1 MKKCA
6 IFLLLALLMITM
18 MGCSREET
26 TYERT
31 VNGETYVI
39 DSKNQTLTHEGA
51 VYTYTITE
59 KSSKEYIRFGLLRVQ
74 YPDGTWY
81 EREIDSDGNLGL
93 SYEKTSSNYD
103 EKTYPRGED
112 LCYALEKEA
121 LRAAGAEDDKDS
133 GENTAM
139 IVVAIFLAGVGAF
152 LLLFPEAA
160 HHLNYG
166 LWVKD
171 AEPTE
176 FALGYTRFAGVVLI
190 AICIG
195 VLLFLR

>member
-1 MKKCA
+1 MKKLSV
-6 IFLLLALLMITM
+6 FLLLALLILSMVA
-18 MGCSREET
+18 CSERVT

-31 VNGETYVI
+31 VNGETYLI
-39 DSKNQTLTHEGA
+39 DTRNQTLTHEGK

-59 KSSKEYIRFGLLRVQ
+59 KSSTAYSRFGLLRVQ

-81 EREIDSDGNLGL
+81 EKEIESDGYLGL

-103 EKTYPRGED
+103 ENTYPRGSD
-112 LCYALEKEA
+112 LCYVLEQETLK
-121 LRAAGAEDDKDS
+121 AAGKEDEQDF
-133 GENTAM
+133 GENAAY
-139 IVVAIFLAGVGAF
+139 IVVAIALAGVGVF
-152 LLLFPEAA
+152 LLLFPEVA

-176 FALGYTRFAGVVLI
+176 FALGYTRFAGVMLIALGVGVLI
-190 AICIG
+190 
-195 VLLFLR
+195 FM